1 MFNMTFFLIAIALSM
16 DSFAVSMG
24 MGTRSLT
31 IPLYRAC
38 VVALSFALFQGGMIL
53 AGWFLGESVA
63 LFISGID
70 HWIAFLLLGIIGCR
84 MVYES
89 IRQGKKKVNTLV
101 FSIKTI
107 LILSFA
113 TSIDAFIVGI
123 SYAFLNV
130 FIITPVLYT
139 FLITFL
145 LSVLGIF
152 FGRSFGTLVK
162 NKAGI
167 LGGMVLIGIGVKILI
182 QHIL

>member
-1 MFNMTFFLIAIALSM
+1 MTFFLIAIALSM

-31 IPLYRAC
+31 ISLYRAFG
-38 VVALSFALFQGGMIL
+38 VAFSFALFQGGMVL
-53 AGWFLGESVA
+53 VGWFLGESVA
-63 LFISGID
+63 LLISGID

-84 MVYES
+84 MIYES
-89 IRQGKKKVNTLV
+89 IRQGKKKVNTVV

-113 TSIDAFIVGI
+113 TSIDAFVVGI
-123 SYAFLNV
+123 SYAFLNEY
-130 FIITPVLYT
+130 IITPVLYT

-145 LSVLGIF
+145 LSILGIF
-152 FGRSFGTLVK
+152 FGRSFGALVK